1 MLKVWVTA
9 LLCLVSLAYSQDAP
23 ASSPVVK
30 PNQEIRVAH
39 LPRLAARSSDPS
51 YVLLTSLD
59 IVFHDHGVCCTKDS
73 ALGDSAAAADP
84 SSIRDIIAKLQGRH
98 LLSDGRPVTISVLDL
113 APQAT
118 RNPGTV
124 VSALTNKRAMLL
136 MWNSHLYVLYGALF
150 DEAQYADGSLAETIN
165 QLFLLDPRY
174 SDTRREVL
182 FKRETDDWN
191 QVEGLLLFSVSPQ

>member
-1 MLKVWVTA
+1 MSKMWVTA
-9 LLCLVSLAYSQDAP
+9 LLCLVSLAYRQDVP
-23 ASSPVVK
+23 SSSPAVK

-39 LPRLAARSSDPS
+39 LPRLAARSPDPS

-59 IVFHDHGVCCTKDS
+59 IIFHDHGVCCAKDS

-84 SSIRDIIAKLQGRH
+84 SSVKDIIAKLRGRH
-98 LLSDGRPVTISVLDL
+98 LFSDGRPVMISVLDL

-124 VSALTNKRAMLL
+124 VRALTNKRAMLL

-150 DEAQYADGSLAETIN
+150 DEAEYADGSLAETIN

-174 SDTRREVL
+174 SDSRREVS
-182 FKRETDDWN
+182 FRRDKGDWN
-191 QVEGLLLFSVSPQ
+191 QVEGLLLLSVSPQ

>member
-1 MLKVWVTA
+1 MSKVGVAA
-9 LLCLVSLAYSQDAP
+9 LLYLVSLAYSQDAP
-23 ASSPVVK
+23 PSSPIVK

-39 LPRLAARSSDPS
+39 LPRLAARSPDPS

-59 IVFHDHGVCCTKDS
+59 IIFHDHAICCARDS

-84 SSIRDIIAKLQGRH
+84 GSLKDIVAKLQGRH
-98 LLSDGRPVTISVLDL
+98 FMDDGRPVMVTVLDL

-124 VSALTNKRAMLL
+124 VSALNNKRAMLL
-136 MWNSHLYVLYGALF
+136 MWKSHLYVLFGALY
-150 DEAQYADGSLAETIN
+150 DEAQYADGSLADTIN

-174 SDTRREVL
+174 SDSRREVS
-182 FKRETDDWN
+182 FTREKDDWN
-191 QVEGLLLFSVSPQ
+191 QVEGLLLLSVSPQ

>member
-1 MLKVWVTA
+1 
-9 LLCLVSLAYSQDAP
+9 
-23 ASSPVVK
+23 VK

-39 LPRLAARSSDPS
+39 LPRLAARSPDPS

-59 IVFHDHGVCCTKDS
+59 IIFHDHGVCCAKDS

-84 SSIRDIIAKLQGRH
+84 SSVKDIIAKLRGRH
-98 LLSDGRPVTISVLDL
+98 LFSDGRPVMISVLDL

-124 VSALTNKRAMLL
+124 VRALTNKRAMLL

-150 DEAQYADGSLAETIN
+150 DEAQYADGSLVESIN

-174 SDTRREVL
+174 SDSRREVS
-182 FKRETDDWN
+182 FKREKDDWN
-191 QVEGLLLFSVSPQ
+191 QVEGLLLLSVSPQ

>member
-1 MLKVWVTA
+1 A
-9 LLCLVSLAYSQDAP
+9 
-23 ASSPVVK
+23 VK

-39 LPRLAARSSDPS
+39 LPRLAARSPDPS

-59 IVFHDHGVCCTKDS
+59 IIFHDHGVCCAKDS

-84 SSIRDIIAKLQGRH
+84 SSVKDIIAKLRGRH
-98 LLSDGRPVTISVLDL
+98 LFSDGRPVMISVLDL

-124 VSALTNKRAMLL
+124 VRALTNKRAMLL

-150 DEAQYADGSLAETIN
+150 DEAQYADGSLVESIN

-174 SDTRREVL
+174 SDSRREVS
-182 FKRETDDWN
+182 FKREKDDWN
-191 QVEGLLLFSVSPQ
+191 QVEGLLLLSVSPQ

>member
-1 MLKVWVTA
+1 MSKMLVTA
-9 LLCLVSLAYSQDAP
+9 LLCLVSLAYRQDVP
-23 ASSPVVK
+23 SSSPAVK

-39 LPRLAARSSDPS
+39 LPRLAARSPDPS

-59 IVFHDHGVCCTKDS
+59 IIFHDHGVCCAKDS

-84 SSIRDIIAKLQGRH
+84 SSVKDIIAKLRGRH
-98 LLSDGRPVTISVLDL
+98 LFSDGRPVMISVLDL

-124 VSALTNKRAMLL
+124 VRALTNKRAMLL

-150 DEAQYADGSLAETIN
+150 DEAQYADGSLVESIN

-174 SDTRREVL
+174 SDSRREVP
-182 FKRETDDWN
+182 FKREKDDWN
-191 QVEGLLLFSVSPQ
+191 QVEGLLLLSVSPQ

>member
-1 MLKVWVTA
+1 MWKVWVTA
-9 LLCLVSLAYSQDAP
+9 LLSLVSLAYGQDVP
-23 ASSPVVK
+23 PSSPVVK

-39 LPRLAARSSDPS
+39 LPRLAARSPDPS

-59 IVFHDHGVCCTKDS
+59 IIFHDHAICCARDS

-84 SSIRDIIAKLQGRH
+84 GSVKDIIAKLQGRH
-98 LLSDGRPVTISVLDL
+98 LLSDGRPLMISVLDL

-124 VSALTNKRAMLL
+124 VNALSNKRPMLL

-150 DEAQYADGSLAETIN
+150 DEAQYADGTLADSIN

-174 SDTRREVL
+174 SDSRREVS
-182 FKRETDDWN
+182 FTRDKDDWN
-191 QVEGLLLFSVSPQ
+191 QVEGLLLLSISPQ